1 MNSERKTADYLK
13 EAMDILDQ
21 ERLSSGK
28 TAIDGRVYDL
38 IKQAYENEG
47 RKWKRM
53 RTNCYLFLKS

>member
-47 RKWKRM
+47 RK
-53 RTNCYLFLKS
+53 